1 MNKLTLLGTGCPSPS
16 HLRYGPSSLVS
27 YEGTNYLI
35 DAGSGVTQRLS
46 EVGIKPGEIDYFFIT
61 HLHSDHIVDLYQLFI
76 SGWHTGRETKFKV
89 FGPKGL
95 KRHFDKIFE
104 AYKEELDLRKEWEK
118 RPNVEGLAYEI
129 TEINDELK
137 IKLDNAIIESV
148 KVDHQPVNPA
158 FGYKFILGPKNIIFS
173 GDTRYCEV
181 LEKSSK
187 DADIL
192 VHEVFVGLDYDP
204 VRMSSDTIENIS
216 DYHTTPEEIGVL
228 ASNASVKKLILNHF
242 VPPVFDE
249 DVLVERIA
257 KHFDGEIVVGK
268 DLMQFDI

>member
-46 EVGIKPGEIDYFFIT
+46 EAGIKPGEINYFFIT

-76 SGWHTGRETKFKV
+76 SGWHTGRESKFKV

-95 KRHFDKIFE
+95 KSHFDKIFE

-118 RPNVEGLAYEI
+118 RPNVEGLTYEI
-129 TEINDELK
+129 TEINNELK
-137 IKLDNAIIESV
+137 IELDNATIESV
-148 KVDHQPVNPA
+148 KVDHHPVDPA

-249 DVLVERIA
+249 DDLVERIA
-257 KHFDGEIVVGK
+257 KHFDGEIIVGK

>member
-1 MNKLTLLGTGCPSPS
+1 MNKNFSKAERSLIKSDPRLGRIIENNG
-16 HLRYGPSSLVS
+16 HLKFSNKKIDPFNELVNIVISQFISTKAAKGIKEKMLKKLNEESFTILSFKNLNVSQIKSLGLS
-27 YEGTNYLI
+27 KNKAKSIKSLELFFSQNPISKNLY
-35 DAGSGVTQRLS
+35 RLS
-46 EVGIKPGEIDYFFIT
+46 EEERYDNLI
-61 HLHSDHIVDLYQLFI
+61 
-76 SGWHTGRETKFKV
+76 
-89 FGPKGL
+89 
-95 KRHFDKIFE
+95 KIFGIGKWSIE
-104 AYKEELDLRKEWEK
+104 MF
-118 RPNVEGLAYEI
+118 EI
-129 TEINDELK
+129 FCVRN
-137 IKLDNAIIESV
+137 
-148 KVDHQPVNPA
+148 
-158 FGYKFILGPKNIIFS
+158 KNIFS
-173 GDTRYCEV
+173 GDTRYCEA

>member
-46 EVGIKPGEIDYFFIT
+46 EAGIKPGEIDYFFIT

-76 SGWHTGRETKFKV
+76 SGWHTGRESKFKV

-95 KRHFDKIFE
+95 KSHFDKIFE

-129 TEINDELK
+129 IEINNELK
-137 IKLDNAIIESV
+137 VELDSATIESV
-148 KVDHQPVNPA
+148 KVDHHPVDPA

-187 DADIL
+187 HADIL

-228 ASNASVKKLILNHF
+228 ANNASVKKLVLNHF

-249 DVLVERIA
+249 DVLIERIA

>member
-27 YEGTNYLI
+27 YAGTNYLI

-137 IKLDNAIIESV
+137 IELDNATIESV
-148 KVDHQPVNPA
+148 KVDHHPVDPA

-204 VRMSSDTIENIS
+204 VRMSSDTVENIS

-228 ASNASVKKLILNHF
+228 ASNASVKKLVLNHF

>member
-46 EVGIKPGEIDYFFIT
+46 EAGIKPGEIDYFFIT

-95 KRHFDKIFE
+95 KSHFDKIFE
-104 AYKEELDLRKEWEK
+104 AYKEELDLRKEWEM

-137 IKLDNAIIESV
+137 IELDNATIESV
-148 KVDHQPVNPA
+148 KVDHHPVDPA

-228 ASNASVKKLILNHF
+228 ASNASVKKLVLNHF

>member
-27 YEGTNYLI
+27 YEGKNYLI

-46 EVGIKPGEIDYFFIT
+46 EAGIKPGEIDYFFIT

-76 SGWHTGRETKFKV
+76 SGWHTGRESKFKV

-95 KRHFDKIFE
+95 KSHFDKIFE

-129 TEINDELK
+129 IEINNELK
-137 IKLDNAIIESV
+137 IELDSATIESV
-148 KVDHQPVNPA
+148 KVDHQPVDPA

-187 DADIL
+187 HADIL

-216 DYHTTPEEIGVL
+216 DYHTTPEQIGVL
-228 ASNASVKKLILNHF
+228 ASNANVKKLILNHF

-249 DVLVERIA
+249 NTLVERIA
-257 KHFDGEIVVGK
+257 KHFDGDIVVGK

>member
-46 EVGIKPGEIDYFFIT
+46 EAGIKPGEIDYFFIT

-95 KRHFDKIFE
+95 KSHFDKIFE

-129 TEINDELK
+129 TEINNELK
-137 IKLDNAIIESV
+137 IELDNATIESV
-148 KVDHQPVNPA
+148 KVDHHPVDPA

-192 VHEVFVGLDYDP
+192 VHEVCVGLGYDP
-204 VRMSSDTIENIS
+204 KRMSLDTIENIS
-216 DYHTTPEEIGVL
+216 DYHTTPEEIGIL

-249 DVLVERIA
+249 DVLVERIS

>member
-46 EVGIKPGEIDYFFIT
+46 EAGIKPGEIDYFFIT

-76 SGWHTGRETKFKV
+76 SGWHTGRESKFKV

-95 KRHFDKIFE
+95 KSHFDKIFE

-129 TEINDELK
+129 IEINNELK
-137 IKLDNAIIESV
+137 VELDSATIESV
-148 KVDHQPVNPA
+148 KVDHHPVDPA

-187 DADIL
+187 HADIL

-228 ASNASVKKLILNHF
+228 ASNASVKKLVLNHF

-249 DVLVERIA
+249 DVLIERIA

>member
-1 MNKLTLLGTGCPSPS
+1 MKLTLLGTGCPSVDYKRCGAS
-16 HLRYGPSSLVS
+16 NLVL
-27 YEGTNYLI
+27 TKKTKILI
-35 DAGSGVTQRLS
+35 DCGSGVTQRLNQS
-46 EVGIKPGEIDYFFIT
+46 KNSSADIDALLLT

-95 KRHFDKIFE
+95 KSHFNKIFE

-129 TEINDELK
+129 IEINNELK
-137 IKLDNAIIESV
+137 IELDNATIESV
-148 KVDHQPVNPA
+148 KVDHHPVDPA

>member
-1 MNKLTLLGTGCPSPS
+1 MIKLTLLCTGCPSPS

-46 EVGIKPGEIDYFFIT
+46 EAGIKPGEIDYFFIT

-89 FGPKGL
+89 YGPKGL
-95 KRHFDKIFE
+95 KSHFDKIFE

-129 TEINDELK
+129 TEINNELK
-137 IKLDNAIIESV
+137 IELDNATIESV
-148 KVDHQPVNPA
+148 KVDHHPVDPA

>member
-46 EVGIKPGEIDYFFIT
+46 EAGIKPGEIDYFFIT

-89 FGPKGL
+89 YGPKGL
-95 KRHFDKIFE
+95 KSHFDKIFE

-129 TEINDELK
+129 TEINNELK
-137 IKLDNAIIESV
+137 IELDNATIESV
-148 KVDHQPVNPA
+148 KVDHHPVDPA

-192 VHEVFVGLDYDP
+192 VHEVFVGLGYDP
-204 VRMSSDTIENIS
+204 KRMSLDTIENIS

>member
-46 EVGIKPGEIDYFFIT
+46 EAGIKPGEIDYFFIT

-89 FGPKGL
+89 YGPKGL
-95 KRHFDKIFE
+95 KSHFDKIFE

-129 TEINDELK
+129 TEINNELK
-137 IKLDNAIIESV
+137 IELDNATIESV
-148 KVDHQPVNPA
+148 KVDHHPVDPA

-173 GDTRYCEV
+173 GDTRYCKV

-192 VHEVFVGLDYDP
+192 VHEVFVGLDYEP
-204 VRMSSDTIENIS
+204 VRMSLDTIENIS
-216 DYHTTPEEIGVL
+216 DYHTTPEEIGIL
-228 ASNASVKKLILNHF
+228 ASNASGKKLILNHF

-249 DVLVERIA
+249 DVLVERIS

>member
-46 EVGIKPGEIDYFFIT
+46 EAGIKPGEIDYFFIT

-89 FGPKGL
+89 YGPKGL
-95 KRHFDKIFE
+95 KSHSDKIFE

-129 TEINDELK
+129 TEINNELK
-137 IKLDNAIIESV
+137 IELDNATIESV
-148 KVDHQPVNPA
+148 KVDHHPVDPA

-204 VRMSSDTIENIS
+204 VRMSLDTIENIS
-216 DYHTTPEEIGVL
+216 DYHTTPEEIGIL

-249 DVLVERIA
+249 DVLVERIS

>member
-46 EVGIKPGEIDYFFIT
+46 EAGIKPGEIDYFFIT

-89 FGPKGL
+89 YGPKGL
-95 KRHFDKIFE
+95 KSHFDKIFE

-129 TEINDELK
+129 TEINNELK
-137 IKLDNAIIESV
+137 IEIDNATIESV
-148 KVDHQPVNPA
+148 KVDHHPVDPA

-204 VRMSSDTIENIS
+204 IRMSLDTIENIS
-216 DYHTTPEEIGVL
+216 DYHTTPEEIGIL

-249 DVLVERIA
+249 DVLVERISE
-257 KHFDGEIVVGK
+257 HFDGEIVVGK

>member
-46 EVGIKPGEIDYFFIT
+46 EAGIKPGEIDYFFIT

-95 KRHFDKIFE
+95 KSHFDKIFE

-129 TEINDELK
+129 TEINNELK
-137 IKLDNAIIESV
+137 IELDNATIESV
-148 KVDHQPVNPA
+148 KVDHHPVDPA

-204 VRMSSDTIENIS
+204 IRMSLDTIENIS

-249 DVLVERIA
+249 DVLVERIS

>member
-16 HLRYGPSSLVS
+16 HLRYGPSSLVA

-46 EVGIKPGEIDYFFIT
+46 EAGIKPGEIDYFFIT

-95 KRHFDKIFE
+95 KSHFDKIFE

-129 TEINDELK
+129 TEINNELK
-137 IKLDNAIIESV
+137 IELDNATIESV
-148 KVDHQPVNPA
+148 KVDHHPVDPA

-204 VRMSSDTIENIS
+204 VRMSLDTIENIS
-216 DYHTTPEEIGVL
+216 DYHTTPEEIGIL

-249 DVLVERIA
+249 DVLVERIS

>member
-27 YEGTNYLI
+27 YEGKNYLI

-46 EVGIKPGEIDYFFIT
+46 EAGIKPGEIDYFFIT

-76 SGWHTGRETKFKV
+76 SGWHTGRESKFKV

-95 KRHFDKIFE
+95 KSHFDKIFE

-129 TEINDELK
+129 IEINNELK
-137 IKLDNAIIESV
+137 VELDSATIESV
-148 KVDHQPVNPA
+148 KVDHHPVDPA

-228 ASNASVKKLILNHF
+228 ASNASVKKLVLNHF

>member
-46 EVGIKPGEIDYFFIT
+46 EAGIKPGEIDYFFIT

-76 SGWHTGRETKFKV
+76 SGWHTGRESKFKV

-95 KRHFDKIFE
+95 KSHFDKIFE

-129 TEINDELK
+129 IEINNELK
-137 IKLDNAIIESV
+137 IELDSATIESV
-148 KVDHQPVNPA
+148 KVDHHPVDPA

-187 DADIL
+187 HADIL

-228 ASNASVKKLILNHF
+228 ASNESVKKLVLNHF

>member
-46 EVGIKPGEIDYFFIT
+46 EAGIKPGEIDYFFIT

-95 KRHFDKIFE
+95 KSLFDKIFE

-129 TEINDELK
+129 TEINNELK
-137 IKLDNAIIESV
+137 IELDNATIESV
-148 KVDHQPVNPA
+148 KVDHHPVDPA

-216 DYHTTPEEIGVL
+216 DYHTTPEEIGIL

>member
-1 MNKLTLLGTGCPSPS
+1 MNKLTLLGTGCPIPS

-46 EVGIKPGEIDYFFIT
+46 EAGIKPGEIDYFFIT

-76 SGWHTGRETKFKV
+76 SGWHTGRESKFKV

-95 KRHFDKIFE
+95 KSHFDKIFE

-129 TEINDELK
+129 TEINNELK
-137 IKLDNAIIESV
+137 IELDSATIESV
-148 KVDHQPVNPA
+148 KVDHHPVDPA

-228 ASNASVKKLILNHF
+228 ASNASVKKLVLNHF

>member
-46 EVGIKPGEIDYFFIT
+46 EAGIKPGEIDYFFIT

-95 KRHFDKIFE
+95 KSHFDKIFE

-118 RPNVEGLAYEI
+118 RPNLEGLAYEI
-129 TEINDELK
+129 TEINNELK
-137 IKLDNAIIESV
+137 FELDNATIESV
-148 KVDHQPVNPA
+148 KVDHHPVDPA

-204 VRMSSDTIENIS
+204 VRMSLDTIENIS
-216 DYHTTPEEIGVL
+216 DYHTTPKEIGIL

-249 DVLVERIA
+249 DVLVERIS

>member
-46 EVGIKPGEIDYFFIT
+46 EAGIKPGEIDYFFIT

-95 KRHFDKIFE
+95 KSHFDKIFE

-137 IKLDNAIIESV
+137 IELDNATIESV
-148 KVDHQPVNPA
+148 KVDHHPVNPA

-173 GDTRYCEV
+173 GDTRYCKV

>member
-46 EVGIKPGEIDYFFIT
+46 EAGIKPGEIDYFFIT

-95 KRHFDKIFE
+95 KSHFDKVFE

-118 RPNVEGLAYEI
+118 RPNVEGLTYEI
-129 TEINDELK
+129 TEINNEIK
-137 IKLDNAIIESV
+137 IELDNATIESV
-148 KVDHQPVNPA
+148 KVDHHPVDPA

-204 VRMSSDTIENIS
+204 VRMSLETIENIS
-216 DYHTTPEEIGVL
+216 DYHTTPEEIGIL

-249 DVLVERIA
+249 DVLVEKIS

>member
-35 DAGSGVTQRLS
+35 DAGSGVTKRLS
-46 EVGIKPGEIDYFFIT
+46 EAGIKPGEIDYFFIT

-95 KRHFDKIFE
+95 KSHFDKIFE

-129 TEINDELK
+129 TEINNELK
-137 IKLDNAIIESV
+137 IELDNATIESV
-148 KVDHQPVNPA
+148 KVDHHPVDPA

-204 VRMSSDTIENIS
+204 VRMSLDTIENIS
-216 DYHTTPEEIGVL
+216 DYHTTPEEIGIL

-249 DVLVERIA
+249 DVLVERIS

>member
-46 EVGIKPGEIDYFFIT
+46 EAGIKPGEIDYFFIT

-89 FGPKGL
+89 YGPKGL
-95 KRHFDKIFE
+95 KSHFDKIFE

-129 TEINDELK
+129 TEINNELK
-137 IKLDNAIIESV
+137 IELDNATIESV
-148 KVDHQPVNPA
+148 KVDHHPVDPA

-173 GDTRYCEV
+173 GDTRYCKV

-204 VRMSSDTIENIS
+204 VRMSLDTIENIS
-216 DYHTTPEEIGVL
+216 DYHTTPEEIGIL

-249 DVLVERIA
+249 DVLVERIS

>member
-46 EVGIKPGEIDYFFIT
+46 EAGIKPGEIDYFFIT

-95 KRHFDKIFE
+95 KSHFDKIFE

-137 IKLDNAIIESV
+137 IELDNATIESV
-148 KVDHQPVNPA
+148 KVDHHPVNPA

-249 DVLVERIA
+249 DILVERIS

>member
-46 EVGIKPGEIDYFFIT
+46 EAGIKPGEIDYFFIT

-76 SGWHTGRETKFKV
+76 SGWHTGRESKFKV

-95 KRHFDKIFE
+95 KSHFDKIFE

-137 IKLDNAIIESV
+137 IELDNATIESV
-148 KVDHQPVNPA
+148 KVDHHPVDPA

-242 VPPVFDE
+242 VPPVFNE

>member
-46 EVGIKPGEIDYFFIT
+46 EAGIKPGEIDYFFIT

-95 KRHFDKIFE
+95 KSHFDKIFE
-104 AYKEELDLRKEWEK
+104 AYKEELDLRKEWEM

-129 TEINDELK
+129 TEINNELK
-137 IKLDNAIIESV
+137 IELDNATIESV
-148 KVDHQPVNPA
+148 KVDHHPVDPA

-204 VRMSSDTIENIS
+204 VRMSLDTIENIS
-216 DYHTTPEEIGVL
+216 DYHTTPEEIGIL

-249 DVLVERIA
+249 DVLVERIS

>member
-46 EVGIKPGEIDYFFIT
+46 EAGIKPGEIDYFFIT

-95 KRHFDKIFE
+95 KSHFDKIFE

-129 TEINDELK
+129 TEINNELK
-137 IKLDNAIIESV
+137 IELDNATIESV
-148 KVDHQPVNPA
+148 KVDHHPVDPA

-173 GDTRYCEV
+173 GDTRYCKV

-216 DYHTTPEEIGVL
+216 DYHTTPEDVGLL

>member
-27 YEGTNYLI
+27 YAGTNYLI

-129 TEINDELK
+129 TEINNELK
-137 IKLDNAIIESV
+137 IELDNATIESV
-148 KVDHQPVNPA
+148 KVDHHPVDPA

-173 GDTRYCEV
+173 GDTRYCKV

-216 DYHTTPEEIGVL
+216 DYHTSPEEIGVL

>member
-46 EVGIKPGEIDYFFIT
+46 EAGIKPGEIDYFFIT

-95 KRHFDKIFE
+95 KSHFDKIFE

-137 IKLDNAIIESV
+137 IELDNATIESI
-148 KVDHQPVNPA
+148 KVDHHPVDPA

-216 DYHTTPEEIGVL
+216 DYHTTPEEIGIL

-249 DVLVERIA
+249 DVLVERIS

>member
-46 EVGIKPGEIDYFFIT
+46 EAGIKPGEIDYFFIT

-89 FGPKGL
+89 YGPKGL
-95 KRHFDKIFE
+95 KSHFDKIFE

-129 TEINDELK
+129 TEINNELK
-137 IKLDNAIIESV
+137 IELDNATIESV
-148 KVDHQPVNPA
+148 KVDHHPVDPA

-204 VRMSSDTIENIS
+204 VRMSLDTIENIS
-216 DYHTTPEEIGVL
+216 DYHTTPEEIGIL

-249 DVLVERIA
+249 DVLVERIS

>member
-46 EVGIKPGEIDYFFIT
+46 EAGIKPGEIDYFFIT

-137 IKLDNAIIESV
+137 IELDNATIESV
-148 KVDHQPVNPA
+148 KVDHHPVDPA

>member
-46 EVGIKPGEIDYFFIT
+46 EAGIKPGEIDYFFIT

-95 KRHFDKIFE
+95 KSHFDKIIE

-137 IKLDNAIIESV
+137 IELDNATIESV
-148 KVDHQPVNPA
+148 KVDHHPVDPA

-204 VRMSSDTIENIS
+204 VRMSSDTIENIT
-216 DYHTTPEEIGVL
+216 DYHTSPEEIGVL

-249 DVLVERIA
+249 DVLVEKIA

>member
-46 EVGIKPGEIDYFFIT
+46 EAGIKPGEIDYFFIT

-95 KRHFDKIFE
+95 KSHFDKIFE

-129 TEINDELK
+129 TEINNELK
-137 IKLDNAIIESV
+137 IELDNATIESV
-148 KVDHQPVNPA
+148 KVDHHPVDPA

-187 DADIL
+187 HADIL

-204 VRMSSDTIENIS
+204 VRMSSDTIENIT
-216 DYHTTPEEIGVL
+216 DYHTSPEEIGVL
-228 ASNASVKKLILNHF
+228 ASNASVKKLVLNHF